1 MNACV
6 SDRPFQYSVILVCSL
21 LFWFSGTKKCKAK
34 LQNTEV
40 DFTENE
46 KMVTEHEA
54 KTESKGTTD
63 EPVVCKRPKRAAAC
77 SNFKEKELDISEK
90 DLFITV
96 EESRVEEWEI
106 DAVRLTKT
114 EPEDRRPSRKLI
126 DFTLHDANGNV
137 QPFET
142 SELMLFS

>member
-1 MNACV
+1 M
-6 SDRPFQYSVILVCSL
+6 CSL
-21 LFWFSGTKKCKAK
+21 LFLFSVTKKRKAK
-34 LQNTEV
+34 FQNTEV

-46 KMVTEHEA
+46 EMVTEHEA

-77 SNFKEKELDISEK
+77 SNFKEKELNLSEK

-96 EESRVEEWEI
+96 KESRVEEWEI

-114 EPEDRRPSRKLI
+114 EHEDRRPSRKLI
-126 DFTLHDANGNV
+126 DFTLHDADGNV
-137 QPFET
+137 QIVDRSDILNLT
-142 SELMLFS
+142 SSLSQ